1 MTRLNTRI
9 TDVDWRH
16 ESNITL
22 ASNDGVRQTSPEPD
36 RDRRECNTSQEKR
49 IEATLRTLTLNP
61 EWSDRRE
68 PWQPVQT
75 AASSSAKWHMG
86 PVPPPLPA
94 FLRCLDDLQEIL
106 HTYLQ
111 QLIGRFT
118 CGKHRQCLKRVLH
131 LGTEQETGGD
141 REMSNIEMHFSQS
154 SCALPSMSKELK
166 ITRAKALGVNISFK
180 EALLG
185 IEMHFSQ
192 SSCALP
198 SMSKELKITK
208 ALLDQG
214 SRCQH
219 LGQRSFIGDRNAL
232 LAIKLCTAIDEQG
245 TEDHQGSFGPRLLVS
260 TSRSKKLYW
269 GSKCASRNQ
278 AVHCHR

>member
-1 MTRLNTRI
+1 MSPPCNLSRSLSTQIPMTRLNTRI

-16 ESNITL
+16 ESNLTL
-22 ASNDGVRQTSPEPD
+22 ASNDGVRKTSPEPD
-36 RDRRECNTSQEKR
+36 RVRRECNTSQEKR

-61 EWSDRRE
+61 EWSDRRA
-68 PWQPVQT
+68 PWQPVQP
-75 AASSSAKWHMG
+75 AASSSARWHMG

-94 FLRCLDDLQEIL
+94 FLRRLDDLQEIL

-141 REMSNIEMHFSQS
+141 REISN
-154 SCALPSMSKELK
+154 
-166 ITRAKALGVNISFK
+166 
-180 EALLG
+180 

-214 SRCQH
+214 SWCQH
-219 LGQRSFIGDRNAL
+219 LVQRSFIGDRNAL

-269 GSKCASRNQ
+269 GSKCTSRNQ